1 MRAGMRSRTPETR
14 ATPHTCSL
22 ERSRSLEPERSHEMR
37 KQARF
42 QEREVFT
49 LLDNYAALLPHCRNN
64 GATSFESNSVGS
76 LGRMSCLCTM
86 LSSHAAVWG
95 EWMSFCMST
104 SKRLCFFVTA
114 ATLRAM
120 TAADLVHEVNSI
132 ACCRLCGWRM
142 LLVLHSMRNTCTLE
156 FEPFIARRA

>member
-1 MRAGMRSRTPETR
+1 MPLHNALQP
-14 ATPHTCSL
+14 CS
-22 ERSRSLEPERSHEMR
+22 
-37 KQARF
+37 
-42 QEREVFT
+42 
-49 LLDNYAALLPHCRNN
+49 
-64 GATSFESNSVGS
+64 SVGRVDVVLHVDIKTS
-76 LGRMSCLCTM
+76 LL
-86 LSSHAAVWG
+86 
-95 EWMSFCMST
+95 FC
-104 SKRLCFFVTA
+104 VTA